1 MLRNRYLAYERDTS
15 NHKQAGSPIV
25 AKGRFSKAQVEI
37 LKLEFELRQ
46 EWDLQQTKKLATSL
60 NLRHIQVYKWHW
72 DMKKKIQK
80 RETLRQSQVNGMALK
95 KVSKVSKQ
103 AHDKK
108 SVTKEAEKYHTV
120 NNLP

>member
-15 NHKQAGSPIV
+15 NHELTGSPMV

-37 LKLEFELRQ
+37 LKLEFEKRQ
-46 EWDLQQTKKLATSL
+46 EWDLQQTKNLATRL

-80 RETLRQSQVNGMALK
+80 REVLRQKLKNGMVHK

-103 AHDKK
+103 ANDKK
-108 SVTKEAEKYHTV
+108 LIKEAEKYNTA
-120 NNLP
+120 NDLP